1 MTRLAEV
8 EAHITTIGEL
18 LDIVGA
24 MRSLASMRM
33 QEAHRALPDIRHYA
47 ETMAAAIG
55 AALLLLPEARALGR
69 TASSRRAF
77 VLCTAEHGFVS
88 GFNER
93 VLDAAAKLINPDD
106 ALFVLGSRGAA
117 LARERGRPTAWA
129 HPMATRPEGVP
140 ETIRHLT
147 AELFGWIARGDL
159 ARVEVMF
166 ARHRQ
171 GSGTTMER
179 RLLFPV
185 DLRSFV
191 PGQRRLPPL
200 HNLAPA
206 ILLEKLIAD
215 YVFGLLT
222 EAAIEALASENAA
235 RFAAMDSAHE
245 NVSRKLDELRQDA
258 RQARQDEITTE
269 LLDLV
274 TGAEAL
280 QQADLVGMPPQ
291 RRSAV
296 SGNPSARTLNNALT
310 YTTHRSSGY
319 PRGRL

>member
-1 MTRLAEV
+1 MSRLAEV
-8 EAHITTIGEL
+8 EAHIATMGEL

-24 MRSLASMRM
+24 MRSLASMRV
-33 QEAHRALPDIRHYA
+33 QEAHRALPDIRRYA
-47 ETMAAAIG
+47 ETMAAGIG
-55 AALLLLPEARALGR
+55 GALLLLPEAGPLGGSA
-69 TASSRRAF
+69 TSRRAF
-77 VLCTAEHGFVS
+77 VLCMAEHGFVS

-93 VLDAAAKLINPDD
+93 ILDAAAELINSDD

-117 LARERGRPTAWA
+117 LAQERGRPTAWA
-129 HPMATRPEGVP
+129 RSMATRPEGVL

-147 AELFGWIARGDL
+147 AELYGWIARGEL

-171 GSGTTMER
+171 GSDTTIER

-185 DLRSFV
+185 DLTSFA
-191 PGQRRLPPL
+191 PGQPRLPPL
-200 HNLAPA
+200 HNLPPA
-206 ILLEKLIAD
+206 VLLEKLIAD
-215 YVFGLLT
+215 YLFGLLT

-245 NVSRKLDELRQDA
+245 NVSKKLEELRQDA

-280 QQADLVGMPPQ
+280 QRAVRVVAPP
-291 RRSAV
+291 RRAQH
-296 SGNPSARTLNNALT
+296 A
-310 YTTHRSSGY
+310 
-319 PRGRL
+319 GRLI